1 MKLISLKD
9 FAKSKNIA
17 SVSAVFLSKEN
28 KYPTIVMIDNNGDKI
43 PLMLSRNAGRVW
55 PANTSPVEF
64 AKVAFVA
71 TYQDENLG
79 EVSRLTTGTNNV
91 SVDDLF

>member
-1 MKLISLKD
+1 MELVSLKD

-17 SVSAVFLSKEN
+17 SVSGVFLSREN
-28 KYPTIVMIDNNGDKI
+28 KYPTILLIDNKGGKT

-64 AKVAFVA
+64 AKEAFVA
-71 TYQDENLG
+71 TYEDENLG
-79 EVSRLTTGTNNV
+79 TVSRLSTGTNNV

>member
-1 MKLISLKD
+1 MESISLKD
-9 FAKSKNIA
+9 FVKSKNIT
-17 SVSAVFLSKEN
+17 SISGVFLSKDN
-28 KYPTIVMIDNNGDKI
+28 KYPMILLIDNEGGKT
-43 PLMLSRNAGRVW
+43 PLMLSRNAGKVW

-64 AKVAFVA
+64 AKISSVI

-79 EVSRLTTGTNNV
+79 TVSRLTSGSQSV